1 MVSLI
6 SPCLLAFY
14 HHKGKTRREKQKDD
28 LLPVG
33 CSMSQDSRGEICFEE
48 WCFYFEA
55 GESQGETVQRY
66 DCTGWEGSS
75 PSSIPKGKLN
85 IRYFLWIQKTIIS
98 HKVCSDLPPC
108 NRYLAPTCIFT
119 LSSMARRHRFVQCA
133 VRHRLCSWPQT
144 QSLPEPKKTV
154 QSQCLTFGVGMPI
167 SCRPVPKPAPHP
179 LLQTT

>member
-75 PSSIPKGKLN
+75 PQLYSQ
-85 IRYFLWIQKTIIS
+85 RKT
-98 HKVCSDLPPC
+98 
-108 NRYLAPTCIFT
+108 
-119 LSSMARRHRFVQCA
+119 
-133 VRHRLCSWPQT
+133 
-144 QSLPEPKKTV
+144 E
-154 QSQCLTFGVGMPI
+154 
-167 SCRPVPKPAPHP
+167 HP
-179 LLQTT
+179 LLFVNSENNYFP